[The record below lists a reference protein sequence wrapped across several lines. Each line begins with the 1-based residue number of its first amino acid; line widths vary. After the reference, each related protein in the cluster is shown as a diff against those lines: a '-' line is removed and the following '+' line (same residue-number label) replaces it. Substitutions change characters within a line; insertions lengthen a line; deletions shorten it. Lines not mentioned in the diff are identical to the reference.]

1 MDLEKKVLLEVN
13 HIYKSFGITKA
24 LKDVS
29 FQVYSGEVRGLIG
42 ENGSGK
48 STVSSIISGIQKA
61 DQGDMVYEG
70 KKYQP
75 ENILDANNHHICMI
89 VQEQSTVTTISVAAN
104 IFIGKENM
112 FSKGG
117 VVDRKKMEA
126 EAQKAL
132 DDVGIK
138 HIRPKEL
145 TRYLSFEDR
154 KLIEIARAFY
164 MKPKLL
170 IVDETTTALSRQGR
184 ELLYSL
190 MNRLCQEGS
199 SVLFISHDIEE
210 VMEKSDAVTVLK
222 DGVMTATLDKKD
234 FSESKIRNLMVGR
247 EISSD
252 YYRTDSVCTYGNE
265 VVLKAE
271 NITYGMLKNV
281 SVELHRGEIL
291 GIGGLTECG
300 MHDLGKLMFGVMKP
314 DRGRVIYQGKE
325 TITCPNQAIKRHI
338 GYMSKNR
345 DTEALLTTMSIQDNI
360 CVSGYELI
368 EKRGII
374 TPKAE
379 KEFSEKWAGEMNTK
393 MSSVKASV
401 NSLSGGNKQKVVV
414 AKWLANGTEIFIM
427 DCPTRGID
435 VGVKAAIYRL
445 MERLKEEGKSILMIS
460 EELTE
465 LLGMSDRIIVLKDGV
480 KTGEFR
486 RDEVFTEQK
495 IIEVMI

>member
-1 MDLEKKVLLEVN
+1 MERKVLLEVKN
-13 HIYKSFGITKA
+13 ISKSFGITKA
-24 LKDVS
+24 LKNVS
-29 FQVYSGEVRGLIG
+29 FQVYEGEVRGLIG

-61 DQGDMVYEG
+61 DEGSIFYQGKEF
-70 KKYQP
+70 KP
-75 ENILDANNHHICMI
+75 ENILDANKHNICMI

-104 IFIGKENM
+104 IFIGKEDM

-117 VVDRKKMEA
+117 VVDRRKMEA

-132 DDVGIK
+132 DEVGIR

-164 MKPKLL
+164 MKPRLL

-190 MNRLCQEGS
+190 MERLCKQDS
-199 SVLFISHDIEE
+199 SVLFISHDIDE

-222 DGVMTATLDKKD
+222 DGVMTATLNKKD
-234 FSESKIRNLMVGR
+234 FSVGKIRNLMVGR
-247 EISSD
+247 EISDD
-252 YYRTDSVCTYGNE
+252 YYRVDTNCEYGNE

-271 NITYGMLKNV
+271 NITCGPLKNI
-281 SVELHRGEIL
+281 SVELHKGEIL
-291 GIGGLTECG
+291 GLGGLTECG
-300 MHDLGKLMFGVMKP
+300 MHDLGKIMFGAIKP
-314 DRGRVIYQGKE
+314 DEGKVIYRGKE
-325 TITCPNQAIKRHI
+325 KITSPSQAIKRHI

-345 DTEALLTTMSIQDNI
+345 DTEALFTTMSIQDNI
-360 CVSGYELI
+360 CISGYDKI
-368 EKRGII
+368 EKMGLISARS
-374 TPKAE
+374 E
-379 KEFSEKWAGEMNTK
+379 KSFSEKWAAEMNTK
-393 MSSVKASV
+393 MSSVKATV
-401 NSLSGGNKQKVVV
+401 NSLSGGNKQKVVI
-414 AKWLANGTEIFIM
+414 AKWLANETEIFIM

-435 VGVKAAIYRL
+435 VGVKGAIYRL
-445 MERLKEEGKSILMIS
+445 MEKLKSEGKSILMIS

-465 LLGMSDRIIVLKDGV
+465 LLGMSDRIIILKDGEQR
-480 KTGEFR
+480 GEFR
-486 RDEVFTEQK
+486 RDEIFTEQK

>member
-1 MDLEKKVLLEVN
+1 MEKKMLLEVK
-13 HIYKSFGITKA
+13 HIDKSFGITKA

-29 FQVYSGEVRGLIG
+29 FQIYAGEVRGLIG

-61 DQGDMVYEG
+61 DRGEMIYEG
-70 KKYQP
+70 KTYLP

-104 IFIGKENM
+104 IFIGKEQM

-117 VVDRKKMEA
+117 IVDRKKMEQ

-132 DDVGIK
+132 DDVGIT

-164 MKPKLL
+164 MKPKIL

-184 ELLYSL
+184 ELLYTL
-190 MNRLCQEGS
+190 MKRLCKQGG
-199 SVLFISHDIEE
+199 SVLFISHDIDE
-210 VMEKSDAVTVLK
+210 VMDKSDAVTVLK

-234 FSESKIRNLMVGR
+234 FSENKIRNLMVGR
-247 EISSD
+247 EISND
-252 YYRTDSVCTYGNE
+252 YYRVDNDCSYEKE

-271 NITYGMLKNV
+271 NISYGMLKDV
-281 SVELHRGEIL
+281 SVELHKGEIL

-300 MHDLGKLMFGVMKP
+300 MHELGKLMFGVMKP
-314 DRGRVIYQGKE
+314 DGGRILYKGKE
-325 TITCPNQAIKRHI
+325 VITCPSQAIKRHI
-338 GYMSKNR
+338 GYLSKNR

-360 CVSGYELI
+360 CISGYDKI
-368 EKRGII
+368 EKKGFISS
-374 TPKAE
+374 KSE

-393 MSSVKASV
+393 MSSVKATV
-401 NSLSGGNKQKVVV
+401 NSLSGGNKQKVVI
-414 AKWLANGTEIFIM
+414 AKWLANETEIFIM

-445 MERLKEEGKSILMIS
+445 MERLKKEGKSILMIS

-465 LLGMSDRIIVLKDGV
+465 LLGMSDRILVLKDGSHA
-480 KTGEFR
+480 GEFK
-486 RDEVFTEQK
+486 RDEIFTEQK
-495 IIEVMI
+495 LIEVMI

>member
-1 MDLEKKVLLEVN
+1 MEKEVLLEVN

-29 FQVYSGEVRGLIG
+29 FKVYAGEVRGLIG

-70 KKYQP
+70 KAYQP
-75 ENILDANNHHICMI
+75 ENILDANSQHICMI
-89 VQEQSTVTTISVAAN
+89 VQEQSTVATISVAAN
-104 IFIGKENM
+104 IFIGKEDM
-112 FSKGG
+112 FSKAG
-117 VVDRKKMEA
+117 VVDSRKMEA
-126 EAQKAL
+126 EARKAL
-132 DDVGIK
+132 EEVQIK
-138 HIRPKEL
+138 HIQPGTL
-145 TRYLSFEDR
+145 TKYLSFEDR

-164 MKPKLL
+164 MKPKIL

-190 MNRLCQEGS
+190 MERLCKQGG

-210 VMEKSDAVTVLK
+210 VMAKSDAVTVLK
-222 DGVMTATLDKKD
+222 DGVMTATLEKSE
-234 FSESKIRNLMVGR
+234 FSEGKIRNLMVGR

-252 YYRTDSVCTYGNE
+252 YYRVDKECKYENK

-271 NITYGMLKNV
+271 NITHGMLKDV
-281 SVELHRGEIL
+281 TVELHKGEIL

-314 DRGRVIYQGKE
+314 ERGKVVFNGSIPV
-325 TITCPNQAIKRHI
+325 TTPSTAIKNHI

-345 DTEALLTTMSIQDNI
+345 DTEALLTTLSIQDNI
-360 CVSGYELI
+360 CVSGYQEISKKGLI
-368 EKRGII
+368 TARSER
-374 TPKAE
+374 
-379 KEFSEKWAGEMNTK
+379 EFSGKWANEINVK

-445 MERLKEEGKSILMIS
+445 MERLKAEGKSILMIS

-465 LLGMSDRIIVLKDGV
+465 LLGMSDRIIILKDG
-480 KTGEFR
+480 KKAGEFR

>member
-1 MDLEKKVLLEVN
+1 MEKKVLLEVN

-29 FQVYSGEVRGLIG
+29 FKVYASEVRGLIG

-61 DQGDMVYEG
+61 DEGEMIYEG
-70 KKYQP
+70 KAYQP
-75 ENILDANNHHICMI
+75 QDILDANDHHICMI
-89 VQEQSTVTTISVAAN
+89 VQEQSTVTTITVAAN
-104 IFIGKENM
+104 LFIGKENM
-112 FSKGG
+112 FSKAGI
-117 VVDRKKMEA
+117 VDSKKMEA

-138 HIRPKEL
+138 HINPREL

-164 MKPKLL
+164 MKPKIL

-190 MNRLCQEGS
+190 MKRLCAEGG
-199 SVLFISHDIEE
+199 SVLFISHDIDE
-210 VMEKSDAVTVLK
+210 VMDKSDAVTVLK
-222 DGVMTATLDKKD
+222 DGEMTATLDKSE
-234 FSESKIRNLMVGR
+234 FSERKIRNLMVGR
-247 EISSD
+247 EISND
-252 YYRTDSVCTYGNE
+252 YYREDKECNYDQE

-271 NITYGMLKNV
+271 NITYGILKNV
-281 SVELHRGEIL
+281 SIELHKGEIL
-291 GIGGLTECG
+291 GLGGLTECG

-314 DRGRVIYQGKE
+314 EKGKIIYKGKE
-325 TITCPNQAIKRHI
+325 LIHSPHQAIKRHI
-338 GYMSKNR
+338 GYLSKNR
-345 DTEALLTTMSIQDNI
+345 DTEALLSTMSIQDNI
-360 CVSGYELI
+360 CVSGYDRI
-368 EKRGII
+368 SNHGII
-374 TPKAE
+374 TAKAE
-379 KEFSEKWAGEMNTK
+379 KQFSQKWADEMNTK

-401 NSLSGGNKQKVVV
+401 NSLSGGNKQKVVI

-445 MERLKEEGKSILMIS
+445 MEKLKKEGKSILMIS

-465 LLGMSDRIIVLKDGV
+465 LLGMSDRIVILKDGMQA
-480 KTGEFR
+480 GEFR
-486 RDEVFTEQK
+486 RDEIFTEQK